1 MFSILIPSWNNLS
14 YLKLC
19 IDSIRRHSTFSHE
32 ILVHINDGSDGT
44 LDWVRAQGIR
54 HTWSPGNIGICI
66 ALNKLAQQA
75 SQDWLLYLNDDMF
88 CTPGWDRALVD
99 TLKKIGN
106 VPAYLS
112 AQLIEPKE
120 NKNAYITSANFG
132 THPDNFDET
141 GLLAFAAKLA
151 TADHH
156 GVMSQPTLVSR
167 VLWYSVGGYSI
178 EFGPG
183 MSSDNDFLMKLWLVG
198 CRIFKVVGAS
208 RIYHFS
214 QSSTGRIRRN
224 HGGRTFLLKWGV
236 SQKAFLRNYIQKTA
250 SPSVEHLPQIPQASL
265 RIRLKRAFYALY
277 GYPMTDLAAWEA
289 NLPAL
294 FAETKQKY

>member
-19 IDSIRRHSTFSHE
+19 IDSIRRHSTFQHE
-32 ILVHINDGSDGT
+32 IIVHINDGSDGT
-44 LDWVRAQGIR
+44 LDWVRAQDIR

-75 SQDWLLYLNDDMF
+75 SQDWLLYMNDDMF
-88 CTPGWDRALVD
+88 CTPGWDCAFVDALKQ
-99 TLKKIGN
+99 LGN

-112 AQLIEPKE
+112 AQLIEPVD
-120 NKNAYITSANFG
+120 NDTAYITSANFG
-132 THPDNFDET
+132 THPENFDET

-151 TADHH
+151 SADHY

-167 VLWYSVGGYSI
+167 ALWHSVGGYSI

-183 MSSDNDFLMKLWLVG
+183 MSSDNDFAIKLWLVG
-198 CRIFKVVGAS
+198 CRLFKVVGAS

-214 QSSTGRIRRN
+214 QSSTGRVRRN
-224 HGGRTFLLKWGV
+224 HGGRTFLLKWGI
-236 SQKAFLRNYIQKTA
+236 SQKVFLRNYIQKTA
-250 SPSVEHLPQIPQASL
+250 SFSINPLPNIPQASL
-265 RIRLKRAFYALY
+265 LIRLKRAFYALY
-277 GYPMTDLAAWEA
+277 GYPMTDLQAWEA
-289 NLPAL
+289 DLPAL
-294 FAETKQKY
+294 IDDEKQKY